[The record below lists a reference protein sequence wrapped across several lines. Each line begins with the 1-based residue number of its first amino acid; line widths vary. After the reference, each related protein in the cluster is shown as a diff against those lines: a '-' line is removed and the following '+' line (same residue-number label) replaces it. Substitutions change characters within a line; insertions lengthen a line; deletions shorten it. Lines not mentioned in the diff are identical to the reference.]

1 MGTLSDITAVPRA
14 RAKPTARPQPG
25 ARQRAARAAF
35 YGHLWI
41 GVIFTA
47 SLLVIAVTGILL
59 NHKRALGLQPDVPH
73 EPTAPFATSLPLD
86 SLAGIALR
94 AAAAAGAADAAGE
107 PGDLHRA
114 TIDRM
119 DVRPRDGYVKV
130 RLRNAASS
138 EVTVDV
144 ASGRVLHVGPRGD
157 VFLEKLHSGEA
168 FGGGWILLS
177 DAAAVALVLTLLS
190 GYWLW
195 LAPRLRRA
203 RDAAATESEA

>member
-1 MGTLSDITAVPRA
+1 MGSPSETTAVPRA
-14 RAKPTARPQPG
+14 RAKATARPPAG
-25 ARQRAARAAF
+25 ARQRAARIAF

-41 GVIFTA
+41 GVIFTV
-47 SLLVIAVTGILL
+47 SLVVIALTGILL
-59 NHKRALGLQPDVPH
+59 NHKRVLGLQPDVPH
-73 EPTAPFATSLPLD
+73 EPTAPFATALPLD
-86 SLAGIALR
+86 SLAAIALR
-94 AAAAAGAADAAGE
+94 AAAAAGAAGAAIE
-107 PGDLHRA
+107 PADLHRA
-114 TIDRM
+114 SIDRM

-144 ASGRVLHVGPRGD
+144 SSGQVLHVGPRGD

-177 DAAAVALVLTLLS
+177 DAAAVALLLTLGS

-195 LAPRLRRA
+195 LAPRLRRS
-203 RDAAATESEA
+203 RDAMSKETEP